1 MAQQIKKKKAN
12 NVSVVSSCDVC
23 AFVRC
28 KKKKKK
34 GNHLT
39 DASFLLPRIKVC
51 RLLWAFF
58 SCQPV
63 SLRAS
68 LLSGVLLTRARSGL
82 YVF

>member
-34 GNHLT
+34 RQSS
-39 DASFLLPRIKVC
+39 DRCVFSVASNQSLPSPMGI
-51 RLLWAFF
+51 L
-58 SCQPV
+58 
-63 SLRAS
+63 
-68 LLSGVLLTRARSGL
+68 
-82 YVF
+82 